1 MEEKKE
7 NSFYKWTVLIV
18 IIIGTFM
25 AVLDSSIVNIAI
37 SKMMTVFGVSVA
49 DAQWII
55 TSYSL
60 TMGAVIPLTGYLA
73 DRYGS
78 KNMYIFSLIAFTL
91 GSLLC
96 GISWSNN
103 MMIISRVLQG
113 LGGGMIMPL
122 GMTIIYSTFSKEE
135 RGMALGFWGIA
146 AMAAPTIGPTLG
158 GYIIEYVNWR
168 LIFTINIPIGIVGVL
183 SAWLLLKPS
192 EKKSHLTFDYIG
204 FITSSV
210 GLVFILYVFGE
221 GIVVWDI
228 KNVLLMTIGIFSFI
242 IFIINELT
250 HPEPL
255 MDLRVFKYMP
265 FTMSMVISTFN
276 TMAMFG
282 VVFIMPLFLQNLRG
296 FTPIQTG
303 LIMLPSAVVMGV
315 MMPIGGKLG
324 DKFGAK
330 PLVIAGSAITAFAT
344 YLMSSLNI
352 NTPMMFISLLL
363 VIRAF
368 GLGISMM
375 TASTEG
381 MNSVPHHL
389 ISRATAVNSTVRQVA
404 SSISITLLVGVMNRH
419 QNLSFARLSEQVNS
433 FNYNIMSTMGGIKSS
448 LMANGASS
456 AVAEVAS
463 NKLILGL
470 ISQQA
475 FVSGINATLI
485 VSSLMGLI
493 CIPLAFFFKKT
504 KQDENL
510 TDEEKAEL
518 EEAKA
523 ELSFEM

>member
-1 MEEKKE
+1 
-7 NSFYKWTVLIV
+7 
-18 IIIGTFM
+18 
-25 AVLDSSIVNIAI
+25 
-37 SKMMTVFGVSVA
+37 
-49 DAQWII
+49 
-55 TSYSL
+55 
-60 TMGAVIPLTGYLA
+60 
-73 DRYGS
+73 
-78 KNMYIFSLIAFTL
+78 
-91 GSLLC
+91 
-96 GISWSNN
+96 
-103 MMIISRVLQG
+103 
-113 LGGGMIMPL
+113 
-122 GMTIIYSTFSKEE
+122 
-135 RGMALGFWGIA
+135 
-146 AMAAPTIGPTLG
+146 
-158 GYIIEYVNWR
+158 
-168 LIFTINIPIGIVGVL
+168 
-183 SAWLLLKPS
+183 
-192 EKKSHLTFDYIG
+192 
-204 FITSSV
+204 
-210 GLVFILYVFGE
+210 
-221 GIVVWDI
+221 
-228 KNVLLMTIGIFSFI
+228 
-242 IFIINELT
+242 
-250 HPEPL
+250 
-255 MDLRVFKYMP
+255 
-265 FTMSMVISTFN
+265 MSMVISTFN

-303 LIMLPSAVVMGV
+303 LIMLPSAVVMGI